1 VEPQRPVFFFMY
13 LNGVKE
19 LRYTNYMYKMIG
31 SPVLDKEEADGL
43 VSHLNDEEFLS
54 AYGLHSMSKQDPAF
68 DQVDI
73 DNGGG
78 GNYVAF
84 TPRIAEFLYQAGY
97 TAQAEELLNR
107 TLWWGER
114 LCYWGDSM
122 VANQIEYRKDTPL
135 QNALDAGAG
144 VQCIIFGMFGV
155 HLDMDGTVTINPK
168 LPSWS
173 PQASLKGLKLRGS
186 NMDISATEHEF
197 TVRIGDRVLR
207 SKIGTPVRV
216 RAGQVVKG

>member
-1 VEPQRPVFFFMY
+1 M
-13 LNGVKE
+13 
-19 LRYTNYMYKMIG
+19 MG
-31 SPVLDKEEADGL
+31 SKVLDKEQEEGL
-43 VSHLNDEEFLS
+43 VSHLNDHEFLS

-84 TPRIAEFLYQAGY
+84 TPRIAQFLYQAGY
-97 TAQAEELLNR
+97 TVHAEELLKR

-114 LCYWGDSM
+114 LPYWGDSM

-135 QNALDAGAG
+135 QNAIDAGAG
-144 VQCIIFGMFGV
+144 AQCIIFGMFGV
-155 HLDMDGTVTINPK
+155 NLEMDGTVTINPK
-168 LPSWS
+168 LPTWA

-186 NMDISATEHEF
+186 SIDILATGHEF
-197 TVRIGDRVLR
+197 AVRIGSRVIP
-207 SKIGTPVRV
+207 SKIGTPVRI
-216 RAGQVVKG
+216 AASNLPTA